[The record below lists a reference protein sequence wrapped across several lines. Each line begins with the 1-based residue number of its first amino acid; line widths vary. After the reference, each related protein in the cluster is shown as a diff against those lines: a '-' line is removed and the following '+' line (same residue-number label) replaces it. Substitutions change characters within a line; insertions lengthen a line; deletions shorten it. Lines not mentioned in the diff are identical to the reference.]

1 GANVRVNCVAPGFVV
16 TPMTKDLP
24 EKVVNHMI
32 EKTPLGRMA
41 TADDIANGVLF
52 LASEKASFITGQT
65 LKIDGGLVI

>member
-1 GANVRVNCVAPGFVV
+1 
-16 TPMTKDLP
+16 MTKDLP